1 MLLLWLAACTAGPD
15 TPADDTAEVGESA
28 DTADSG
34 ESAESGETGDTG
46 QGGVETVLVSSYWT
60 GEVWGFDRLSGE
72 VRFTWTG
79 LTGAQAVEPA
89 PDGSVLVCAEGDNR
103 VVRVDPATG
112 ANLGVVV
119 GDDPKTAED
128 ETGGLHGP
136 TSARFAPDGTLWV
149 ASFEDDRVLRYD
161 ADGAFLGEGVAAG
174 AGGLDGPDIGM
185 RFGPEGE
192 LFVPSWYGNEVLRY
206 DAEGAFVEV
215 VVGPAD
221 GLDSPREVEL
231 GADGAL
237 WVSGWGS
244 DAVLRRDPTT
254 GVVEQRLAVRGA
266 TGLHLDEAAGEVL
279 VGNDTTD
286 SVRAYDPDSGE
297 ALGVVANADGLDGAT
312 ALSVLRLP

>member
-1 MLLLWLAACTAGPD
+1 MLLLWLAACTGGDDP
-15 TPADDTAEVGESA
+15 PADDRPDTAESGESGHSG
-28 DTADSG
+28 DSG
-34 ESAESGETGDTG
+34 ETAETGDTG
-46 QGGVETVLVSSYWT
+46 GSGVETVLVSSYWT
-60 GEVWGFDRLSGE
+60 GEVWGFDRASGE

-79 LTGAQAVEPA
+79 LAGAQAVEPA

-103 VVRVDPATG
+103 VVRVDPASG
-112 ANLGVVV
+112 AVLGVVV

-161 ADGAFLGEGVAAG
+161 GDGAFLGEGVAPG
-174 AGGLDGPDIGM
+174 AGGLDGPDIGLA
-185 RFGPEGE
+185 FGPEGE
-192 LFVPSWYGNEVLRY
+192 LYVPSWYTGEVLRF
-206 DAEGAFVEV
+206 DADGVFEEV
-215 VVGPAD
+215 VVGPSD
-221 GLDSPREVEL
+221 GLDSPREVEVA
-231 GADGAL
+231 ADGAV

-244 DAVLRRDPTT
+244 DAVYRRDPTT
-254 GVVEQRLAVRGA
+254 GVVEERLAVRGA

-279 VGNDTTD
+279 VANDTTN

-297 ALGVVANADGLDGAT
+297 AVGVVANAEGLDGAT